1 MKHSLAF
8 YLSVISITLV
18 GKEPIATHLINSK
31 DKQSTNKI
39 IISAHR
45 GASGYEPE
53 NTLRAFEKA
62 IEMGV
67 PMIELD
73 VHLSK
78 TGDLVVIHDFNTK
91 DQKKVADLSLAQL
104 KAYDVGKG
112 ERIPL
117 LAEVLEKVNQR
128 AAVNIELKAQG
139 TPKPVADLLNKLIKE
154 KKWNAQDF
162 IVSSFDHFL
171 VQEFHKYA
179 PTIATAVIF
188 EGNPIRQAQ
197 IATDVG
203 AQNAILQF
211 KWVTPAFIKDAH
223 ARGVKVFSYTV
234 NDIET
239 AQKLQN
245 MGIDGIITNY
255 PDLLT
260 KLF

>member
-1 MKHSLAF
+1 MKHHLF
-8 YLSVISITLV
+8 FFLFVISISV
-18 GKEPIATHLINSK
+18 VAKNPIASSPNNSNNN
-31 DKQSTNKI
+31 QSETKM

-53 NTLRAFEKA
+53 NSLRAFEKA
-62 IEMGV
+62 IEMGA

-78 TGDLVVIHDFNTK
+78 TGELVVIHDFYTK

-104 KAYDVGKG
+104 KAYDIGKG

-117 LAEVLEKVNQR
+117 LTEVLE
-128 AAVNIELKAQG
+128 AVHKRSKLNIELKAQG
-139 TPKPVADLLNKLIKE
+139 TPKAVADLLLNLIKE
-154 KKWNAQDF
+154 KKWDAQDF
-162 IVSSFDHFL
+162 IISSFDHFL
-171 VQEFHKYA
+171 VQEFHKRA
-179 PTIATAVIF
+179 PSIPTAVIF
-188 EGNPIRQAQ
+188 EGNPIRRAQ
-197 IATDVG
+197 IATDAG
-203 AQNAILQF
+203 AQNAVLQF
-211 KWVTPAFIKDAH
+211 KWVTPEFIKDAH